1 LTRADLIADLAA
13 SNPHLR
19 VADVELI
26 VTTIFDQIAAALER
40 GERVELRRFGAF
52 TVRQRGARMGRN
64 PRSGEVVPVD
74 EKTAPFFKAGK
85 ELRFR
90 LNRDGMKRRTSSVET
105 AAPPL
110 SPEDQNPAT
119 PSKPARALLL
129 HHW

>member
-1 LTRADLIADLAA
+1 M
-13 SNPHLR
+13 
-19 VADVELI
+19 
-26 VTTIFDQIAAALER
+26 QMR
-40 GERVELRRFGAF
+40 GFGTF
-52 TVRQRGARMGRN
+52 TVRRRNARMGRN

-90 LNRDGMKRRTSSVET
+90 LNRDGMKRRTSSVGT

-110 SPEDQNPAT
+110 SREDQNPAT
-119 PSKPARALLL
+119 PSKSARALLL